1 MKGETTMKPNKPN
14 AQEKRSPLETLRTL
28 WVPMAV
34 GAVLLV
40 MLAIVANLVWKDYST
55 ALMESQT
62 RQMEL
67 VVQSL
72 ADSIEFSLEEY
83 LDRLD
88 SAVAKVEANPDDKPT
103 LAPSDT
109 LSDLWLE
116 DNDGNVIYRC
126 YGLTAV
132 GDVLLTR
139 TSDISYWQYHSG
151 DTHYLVLKKDVGA
164 QSVCLVVNSTMLY
177 RQLVSDIR
185 VGTNGY
191 VVIKN
196 DRDMV
201 VMHPEAAQWGIQVVD
216 GRQKL
221 YAYKDLDLTS
231 LSELLKA
238 QRTQDSGI
246 RDYYSYWW
254 TDPKLPRVHK
264 ISAFRHLDVGSS
276 FWIVSAVVD
285 YDDLYQPVRDSFLKM
300 ALMFSAVAVVLVLFT
315 GMMFRLQRKNQRSV
329 TKIND
334 LQEVNEAL
342 EELQKSRES
351 LAHDQRLQLM
361 GTLTGGIAHE
371 FNNFLT
377 PITGY
382 ADLIMADA
390 DPESE
395 IYDNAREISEAA
407 EKARDVVKQISSM
420 SRKNVETVYDAVP
433 VESLIEHTCK
443 LVETNCPKQ
452 VRLRQELELH
462 GENVL
467 GNSTQL
473 QQVLLNICINGI
485 HAIGVGEGSLTLR
498 AKAVPREELAAR
510 IPEEKISDDWQ
521 SYVRISVTDTGC
533 GMDKDTLARIF
544 EPFFTTKKQGEGTG
558 LGLALAEQII
568 STHRGHILAESTL
581 GQGTTFYIYLPVL
594 EQQRARE
601 QVQWGVDHK
610 LRILA
615 ADDNKKVLNLLEK
628 DFGRFGLEVLTC
640 SRRGEVRTLLETQP
654 FDALAIDESL
664 TGGSGVE
671 FCMSIQGKYPALT
684 RIVMTSI
691 PTREIVDARRHGV
704 IDGYILKPVSAAT
717 LLEEIRACR
726 RSEKQK

>member
-1 MKGETTMKPNKPN
+1 MKPNKPN
-14 AQEKRSPLETLRTL
+14 AQEKRSTLETLRTL

-103 LAPSDT
+103 VAPSDT
-109 LSDLWLE
+109 LRDIWLE
-116 DNDGNVIYRC
+116 DNDGNIVYRC
-126 YGLTAV
+126 YGITALS
-132 GDVLLTR
+132 DVLITR
-139 TSDISYWQYHSG
+139 SEGVSYWQYHRG
-151 DTHYLVLKKDVGA
+151 DTHYLVLKKAAGE
-164 QSVCLVVNSTMLY
+164 QSVCLVVDSTALY
-177 RQLVSDIR
+177 KQLVSDIR

-191 VVIKN
+191 VMIKN
-196 DRDMV
+196 ANDMV
-201 VMHPEAAQWGIQVVD
+201 VMHPESAQWGIQVVD

-315 GMMFRLQRKNQRSV
+315 GMIFRLQRKNQRSV

-351 LAHDQRLQLM
+351 LAPAHGHPDGRHRPRVQQLP
-361 GTLTGGIAHE
+361 H
-371 FNNFLT
+371 
-377 PITGY
+377 P
-382 ADLIMADA
+382 
-390 DPESE
+390 
-395 IYDNAREISEAA
+395 
-407 EKARDVVKQISSM
+407 
-420 SRKNVETVYDAVP
+420 
-433 VESLIEHTCK
+433 H
-443 LVETNCPKQ
+443 
-452 VRLRQELELH
+452 H
-462 GENVL
+462 GL
-467 GNSTQL
+467 CRPHYG
-473 QQVLLNICINGI
+473 
-485 HAIGVGEGSLTLR
+485 R
-498 AKAVPREELAAR
+498 RRPRE
-510 IPEEKISDDWQ
+510 
-521 SYVRISVTDTGC
+521 
-533 GMDKDTLARIF
+533 
-544 EPFFTTKKQGEGTG
+544 
-558 LGLALAEQII
+558 
-568 STHRGHILAESTL
+568 
-581 GQGTTFYIYLPVL
+581 
-594 EQQRARE
+594 
-601 QVQWGVDHK
+601 
-610 LRILA
+610 
-615 ADDNKKVLNLLEK
+615 
-628 DFGRFGLEVLTC
+628 
-640 SRRGEVRTLLETQP
+640 
-654 FDALAIDESL
+654 
-664 TGGSGVE
+664 
-671 FCMSIQGKYPALT
+671 
-684 RIVMTSI
+684 
-691 PTREIVDARRHGV
+691 
-704 IDGYILKPVSAAT
+704 
-717 LLEEIRACR
+717 
-726 RSEKQK
+726 

>member
-1 MKGETTMKPNKPN
+1 MKPNKPN
-14 AQEKRSPLETLRTL
+14 AQEKRSTLETLRTL

-88 SAVAKVEANPDDKPT
+88 SAVAKVEANPDYKPS
-103 LAPSDT
+103 LAQSDT
-109 LSDLWLE
+109 LADIWLE

-221 YAYKDLDLTS
+221 YAYKELDLTS

-238 QRTQDSGI
+238 QRTENSGI

-254 TDPKLPRVHK
+254 TDPALPRVHK

-315 GMMFRLQRKNQRSV
+315 GMIFRLQWKNQRSV

-390 DPESE
+390 DPGSE
-395 IYDNAREISEAA
+395 IYDNAMEISEAA
-407 EKARDVVKQISSM
+407 QKAQEVVKQISSM
-420 SRKNVETVYDAVP
+420 SRKNVETVYDAVS
-433 VESLIEHTCK
+433 VEGLLHRTRK
-443 LVETNCPKQ
+443 LVETNCPKN
-452 VRLRQELELH
+452 VELKEENELS
-462 GENVL
+462 GECVL
-467 GNSTQL
+467 GNATQL
-473 QQVLLNICINGI
+473 QQVLLNISINAI
-485 HAIGVGEGSLTLR
+485 HAIGTEGGKLTIR
-498 AKAVPREELAAR
+498 GSVVPRSELAALF
-510 IPEEKISDDWQ
+510 PEEKISEEWS
-521 SYVRISVTDTGC
+521 SYVCLSVTDTGC
-533 GMDKDTLARIF
+533 GMDKETMQHIF
-544 EPFFTTKKQGEGTG
+544 EPFFTTKKTGEGTG
-558 LGLALAEQII
+558 LGLAIVKEII
-568 STHRGHILAESTL
+568 QLHGENINVVSTEGVGTEFIFSLSKPTEESS
-581 GQGTTFYIYLPVL
+581 P
-594 EQQRARE
+594 
-601 QVQWGVDHK
+601 
-610 LRILA
+610 
-615 ADDNKKVLNLLEK
+615 
-628 DFGRFGLEVLTC
+628 
-640 SRRGEVRTLLETQP
+640 
-654 FDALAIDESL
+654 
-664 TGGSGVE
+664 
-671 FCMSIQGKYPALT
+671 
-684 RIVMTSI
+684 
-691 PTREIVDARRHGV
+691 
-704 IDGYILKPVSAAT
+704 
-717 LLEEIRACR
+717 
-726 RSEKQK
+726 

>member
-88 SAVAKVEANPDDKPT
+88 SAVAKVEANPDYKPT

-300 ALMFSAVAVVLVLFT
+300 ALMFSAVAAVLVLFT

-433 VESLIEHTCK
+433 VESLVEHTCK

-521 SYVRISVTDTGC
+521 SYVRVSVTDTGC
-533 GMDKDTLARIF
+533 GMDKDTLAHIF

>member
-1 MKGETTMKPNKPN
+1 M
-14 AQEKRSPLETLRTL
+14 
-28 WVPMAV
+28 
-34 GAVLLV
+34 
-40 MLAIVANLVWKDYST
+40 
-55 ALMESQT
+55 
-62 RQMEL
+62 
-67 VVQSL
+67 
-72 ADSIEFSLEEY
+72 
-83 LDRLD
+83 
-88 SAVAKVEANPDDKPT
+88 
-103 LAPSDT
+103 
-109 LSDLWLE
+109 
-116 DNDGNVIYRC
+116 
-126 YGLTAV
+126 
-132 GDVLLTR
+132 
-139 TSDISYWQYHSG
+139 
-151 DTHYLVLKKDVGA
+151 
-164 QSVCLVVNSTMLY
+164 
-177 RQLVSDIR
+177 
-185 VGTNGY
+185 
-191 VVIKN
+191 
-196 DRDMV
+196 
-201 VMHPEAAQWGIQVVD
+201 
-216 GRQKL
+216 
-221 YAYKDLDLTS
+221 
-231 LSELLKA
+231 
-238 QRTQDSGI
+238 
-246 RDYYSYWW
+246 
-254 TDPKLPRVHK
+254 
-264 ISAFRHLDVGSS
+264 
-276 FWIVSAVVD
+276 
-285 YDDLYQPVRDSFLKM
+285 
-300 ALMFSAVAVVLVLFT
+300 
-315 GMMFRLQRKNQRSV
+315 
-329 TKIND
+329 
-334 LQEVNEAL
+334 
-342 EELQKSRES
+342 
-351 LAHDQRLQLM
+351 
-361 GTLTGGIAHE
+361 
-371 FNNFLT
+371 
-377 PITGY
+377 
-382 ADLIMADA
+382 
-390 DPESE
+390 
-395 IYDNAREISEAA
+395 
-407 EKARDVVKQISSM
+407 VKQISSM

-498 AKAVPREELAAR
+498 AKVVPREELAAR

-521 SYVRISVTDTGC
+521 SYVRVSVTDTGC

-684 RIVMTSI
+684 RIVMTSS

-704 IDGYILKPVSAAT
+704 IDGYTLKPVSAAT